1 MSDEDNK
8 GGDTN
13 EPITIRVK
21 DQTGEETMFKI
32 KKSTKMS
39 KVFTAYAQRK
49 GVDQGSL
56 RFLLDGER
64 ISETDTPKMLE
75 LEDEDQIDC
84 VLAQVGGADD
94 DNDEDKKDGGGG
106 DGNEPITIRVKDQNG
121 EETMFKIKKTT
132 RMKKVFAT
140 YAARKGV
147 EANASEFL
155 YNMCHVTL
163 SAIGA
168 CAMYLYFCAILNQ
181 IHLPLLFGV
190 FLLWDNQYNCENN
203 MAGLWC
209 TKIMTI
215 ILGYAVRF
223 MLDGENINPE
233 STPGDMDLEDDDQID
248 CFLAQVGGH

>member
-1 MSDEDNK
+1 MSDDEAK
-8 GGDTN
+8 QEGTN

-39 KVFTAYAQRK
+39 KVFSAYAQRK
-49 GVDQGSL
+49 GVEPASL

-64 ISETDTPKMLE
+64 IGPDETPKMLE

-84 VLAQVGGADD
+84 VLAQVGGMADD
-94 DNDEDKKDGGGG
+94 GDDAKDAKPEGGGEG
-106 DGNEPITIRVKDQNG
+106 GGNEPITIRVKDQNG

-147 EANASEFL
+147 EA
-155 YNMCHVTL
+155 T
-163 SAIGA
+163 
-168 CAMYLYFCAILNQ
+168 AM
-181 IHLPLLFGV
+181 
-190 FLLWDNQYNCENN
+190 
-203 MAGLWC
+203 
-209 TKIMTI
+209 
-215 ILGYAVRF
+215 RF

-233 STPGDMDLEDDDQID
+233 STPADLDLDDDDQID
-248 CFLAQVGGH
+248 CFLAQVGGSF